1 MMHTFK
7 NSLIIYAKNCVTA
20 SSFVVL
26 RMGHGIST
34 GIKKYLSSL
43 QKKSFLAIIS
53 KKGER

>member
-1 MMHTFK
+1 MMPTFK

-34 GIKKYLSSL
+34 DKKISVRIAKKEFSSYYK
-43 QKKSFLAIIS
+43 Q
-53 KKGER
+53 KGER